1 MFFIIYIIKIFIK
14 KNIINEKEV
23 DIQMDYKH
31 IKHLT
36 KIEKPDIECFK
47 CGKKGVLYEDPN
59 IEELYFCEECWEER
73 FKTELLDRYGYDNE
87 LPYDE

>member
-1 MFFIIYIIKIFIK
+1 
-14 KNIINEKEV
+14 
-23 DIQMDYKH
+23 MDYRN

-73 FKTELLDRYGYDNE
+73 FKTELLDRYGYDE
-87 LPYDE
+87 EMPYDE